1 MGKCMRKIIGIICS
15 VLLVL
20 QMTLVVSC
28 GGNGNGSGSDGSGE
42 SVSEIFSGNVSDYVD
57 VWSTYGATKV
67 LQNAKNNDSYHNL
80 GGGISFSMMKNE
92 SEGSQLVLT
101 AKRNVSSYELVG
113 EDLKDDDGNV
123 ISKEDISIYHQKYV
137 EITKRANAEMN
148 PAFAVG
154 DYIPDMLLDMDKAV
168 EYKENAIKAGE
179 NQSVYVEVKTKS
191 DTKAG
196 TYKGNFTLKV
206 NGAKVSVPVS
216 VTVWDFGFEG
226 KSDFKSTFLLYTWGL
241 LHGEYD
247 CSDEIIL
254 NYMETALKYDICIY
268 PVGTFD
274 YNAED
279 EVSTYDGFIDY
290 VVDTYERSDA
300 FNTIIV
306 PVALGG
312 DFKAYSSDGQPSG
325 DSQSILKYLN
335 GLLERSTPEKPYLDH
350 VVFYVSGLDEADM
363 RPADWAKSKNIFGVG
378 GEIDQLYSYLSA
390 EIKKSD
396 AYKGFSADYQAKI
409 VTAVE
414 NVPMVFTNV
423 GFMSDAVGV
432 YDSATFCP
440 LIDNF
445 ADPIQAEKYA
455 EAAQKYNNGN
465 LWTYTCTG
473 CQYPYPS
480 FHIDD
485 YNYGNRAAGLMYK
498 YYNVNGFLYWQTA
511 QYYPSAYGFDTFLD
525 PYTMAGRSGLIWNGE
540 GCLFYPGAKYG
551 SKNPFPSTR
560 LVTYRDSMEDY
571 KMISVLENLLNEY
584 AEKKNIEKIDVNDYL
599 ADVYASVFCNAEY
612 YLDDSLVYAAREELA
627 RRIISL
633 KNGVLIENKKT
644 SVTINSF
651 SDSASLIEKTEGS
664 TASFSGGAAD
674 ICIKS
679 VDRGDDN
686 KNRRYSTYVQ
696 FAVDGL
702 TDATNLVFNVTN
714 TTGRAIEFEVG
725 FIDSDGMNN
734 YAGGVYLAAG
744 ATKKANI
751 YFNRSLNSKLSK
763 IKYVRFYFDNVTLDA
778 NGNYALSP
786 DVTFRLSNLSYEKRG
801 I

>member
-1 MGKCMRKIIGIICS
+1 MKKIIGIICS
-15 VLLVL
+15 VFLVA
-20 QMTLVVSC
+20 QTAMFAGC
-28 GGNGNGSGSDGSGE
+28 GKDEEKNGNVNE
-42 SVSEIFSGNVSDYVD
+42 LVD

-67 LQNAKNNDSYHNL
+67 LQNQKENVSYHNL
-80 GGGISFSMMKNE
+80 GEGISISMMKNE
-92 SEGSQLVLT
+92 SEGTQLVLT
-101 AKRNVSSYELVG
+101 AKKDVSSYELIG
-113 EDLKDDDGNV
+113 GDLKDGAGNV
-123 ISKEDISIYHQKYV
+123 ISKDDIGIYHQKYIT
-137 EITKRANAEMN
+137 ITKRANAEMN

-168 EYKENAIKAGE
+168 EYKENTIKSGE
-179 NQSVYVEVKTKS
+179 NQSIYVEVETKS

-196 TYKGNFTLKV
+196 TYKGDFTLKV
-206 NGAKVSVPVS
+206 DGAEVSVPVT
-216 VTVWDFGFEG
+216 VTVWDFGFDG
-226 KSDFKSTFLLYTWGL
+226 KSEFKSIFLLYTWGL

-247 CSDEIIL
+247 CSDEMIL

-274 YNAED
+274 YNATE
-279 EVSTYDGFIDY
+279 EVDTYTGFIDY
-290 VVDTYERSDA
+290 VVDAYDRNEA

-306 PVALGG
+306 PIALGG

-325 DSQSILKYLN
+325 DSKNILKYLN
-335 GLLERSTPEKPYLDH
+335 GLLEKSTPEKPYLDH

-363 RPADWAKSKNIFGVG
+363 RPADWEKSKNIFGVG
-378 GEIDQLYSYLSA
+378 GGIDQLYSYLSA
-390 EIKKSD
+390 EIQKSD
-396 AYKGFSADYQAKI
+396 AYKGFNADYQAKI

-432 YDSATFCP
+432 FDSATFCP

-445 ADPIQAEKYA
+445 ADPVQAEKYT

-485 YNYGNRAAGLMYK
+485 YNYGNRAAGMMYK

-571 KMISVLENLLNEY
+571 NMISVLENLLNEY
-584 AEKKNIEKIDVNDYL
+584 TDKKN
-599 ADVYASVFCNAEY
+599 
-612 YLDDSLVYAAREELA
+612 
-627 RRIISL
+627 
-633 KNGVLIENKKT
+633 
-644 SVTINSF
+644 
-651 SDSASLIEKTEGS
+651 IEKTEGS
-664 TASFSGGAAD
+664 TVSLNSGAAE
-674 ICIKS
+674 ICIKA

-696 FAVDGL
+696 FRVNGL
-702 TDATNLVFNVTN
+702 ADATNLVFNITN
-714 TTGRAIEFEVG
+714 TTGRAIEFDIG
-725 FIDSDGMNN
+725 FIDSDGTNN

-744 ATKKANI
+744 ATKKENI
-751 YFNRSLNSKLSK
+751 YFNRSLNAKLSK
-763 IKYVRFYFDNVTLDA
+763 IKYVRFYFDNMVLDA
-778 NGNYALSP
+778 SGNYVLSP
-786 DVTFRLSNLSYEKRG
+786 DVKFTLSNLVYEKRVG
-801 I
+801 

>member
-1 MGKCMRKIIGIICS
+1 MKRGECMKKIIGIICS
-15 VLLVL
+15 VFLVA
-20 QMTLVVSC
+20 QTAIFAGC
-28 GGNGNGSGSDGSGE
+28 GKEEETNGNVNE
-42 SVSEIFSGNVSDYVD
+42 MVD

-67 LQNAKNNDSYHNL
+67 LQNQKENVSYHNL
-80 GGGISFSMMKNE
+80 GEGISISMMKNE
-92 SEGSQLVLT
+92 SEGTQLVLT
-101 AKRNVSSYELVG
+101 AKKDVSSYELIG
-113 EDLKDDDGNV
+113 GDLKDNAGNV
-123 ISKEDISIYHQKYV
+123 IPKDDIDIYHQKYIT
-137 EITKRANAEMN
+137 ITKRANAEMN

-168 EYKENAIKAGE
+168 EYKENTIKAGE
-179 NQSVYVEVKTKS
+179 NQSIYVEVKTAS

-196 TYKGNFTLKV
+196 TYKGDFTLKV
-206 NGAKVSVPVS
+206 DGAEISVPVT

-226 KSDFKSTFLLYTWGL
+226 KSEFKSIFLLYTWGL

-247 CSDEIIL
+247 CSDEMIL

-274 YNAED
+274 YNATE
-279 EVSTYDGFIDY
+279 EVDTYTGFIDY
-290 VVDTYERSDA
+290 VVDAYDRNEA

-306 PVALGG
+306 PIALGG

-325 DSQSILKYLN
+325 DSKNILKYLN
-335 GLLERSTPEKPYLDH
+335 GLLEKSTPEKPYLDH

-363 RPADWAKSKNIFGVG
+363 RPADWEKSKNIFGVG

-390 EIKKSD
+390 EIQKSD
-396 AYKGFSADYQAKI
+396 AYKSFNADYQAKI

-432 YDSATFCP
+432 FDSATFCP

-445 ADPIQAEKYA
+445 ADPVQAEKYT

-485 YNYGNRAAGLMYK
+485 YNYGNRAAGMMYK

-571 KMISVLENLLNEY
+571 NMISVLENLLNEY
-584 AEKKNIEKIDVNDYL
+584 TDKKNIEKIDVNEYL

-612 YLDDSLVYAAREELA
+612 YLDDSLVYIAREELA
-627 RRIISL
+627 KRIISL
-633 KNGVLIENKKT
+633 QNGVLIEDKKAA
-644 SVTINSF
+644 VTINAF
-651 SDSASLIEKTEGS
+651 SDSANTIEKTEGS
-664 TASFSGGAAD
+664 TVSLNSGAAE
-674 ICIKS
+674 ICIKA

-696 FAVDGL
+696 FQVNGL
-702 TDATNLVFNVTN
+702 ADATNLAFNITN
-714 TTGRAIEFEVG
+714 TTGRAIEFDIG
-725 FIDSDGMNN
+725 FIDSDGTNN

-744 ATKKANI
+744 ATKKENI
-751 YFNRSLNSKLSK
+751 YFNRSLNAKLSK
-763 IKYVRFYFDNVTLDA
+763 IKYVRFYFDNMVLDA
-778 NGNYALSP
+778 SGNYVLSP
-786 DVTFRLSNLSYEKRG
+786 DVKFTLSNLVYEKRVG
-801 I
+801 

>member
-1 MGKCMRKIIGIICS
+1 M
-15 VLLVL
+15 
-20 QMTLVVSC
+20 
-28 GGNGNGSGSDGSGE
+28 E
-42 SVSEIFSGNVSDYVD
+42 
-57 VWSTYGATKV
+57 
-67 LQNAKNNDSYHNL
+67 
-80 GGGISFSMMKNE
+80 
-92 SEGSQLVLT
+92 
-101 AKRNVSSYELVG
+101 
-113 EDLKDDDGNV
+113 
-123 ISKEDISIYHQKYV
+123 V
-137 EITKRANAEMN
+137 E
-148 PAFAVG
+148 
-154 DYIPDMLLDMDKAV
+154 
-168 EYKENAIKAGE
+168 
-179 NQSVYVEVKTKS
+179 TKS

-196 TYKGNFTLKV
+196 TYKGDFTLKV
-206 NGAKVSVPVS
+206 DGAEVSVPVT

-226 KSDFKSTFLLYTWGL
+226 KSEFKSVFLLYTWGL

-247 CSDEIIL
+247 CSDEMIL

-274 YNAED
+274 YNATE
-279 EVSTYDGFIDY
+279 EVDTYNGFIDY
-290 VVDTYERSDA
+290 VVDAYDRSEA

-306 PVALGG
+306 PIALGG

-325 DSQSILKYLN
+325 DSQSILEYLN
-335 GLLERSTPEKPYLDH
+335 GLLEKSTPEKPYLDH

-363 RPADWAKSKNIFGVG
+363 RPADWEKSKNIFGVG

-390 EIKKSD
+390 EIQKSD
-396 AYKGFSADYQAKI
+396 AYKSFNADYQAKI

-432 YDSATFCP
+432 FDSATFCP

-445 ADPIQAEKYA
+445 ADPVQAEKYT

-485 YNYGNRAAGLMYK
+485 YNYGNRAAGMMYK

-571 KMISVLENLLNEY
+571 NMISVLENLLNEY
-584 AEKKNIEKIDVNDYL
+584 TDKKNIEKIDVNEYL

-612 YLDDSLVYAAREELA
+612 YLDDSLVYIAREELA
-627 RRIISL
+627 KRIISL
-633 KNGVLIENKKT
+633 QNGVLIEDKKAV
-644 SVTINSF
+644 VTINAF
-651 SDSASLIEKTEGS
+651 SDSANTIEKTEGS
-664 TASFSGGAAD
+664 TVSLNSGAAE
-674 ICIKS
+674 ICIKA

-696 FAVDGL
+696 FQVNGL
-702 TDATNLVFNVTN
+702 ADATNLVFNITN
-714 TTGRAIEFEVG
+714 TTGRAIEFDIG
-725 FIDSDGMNN
+725 FIDSDGTNN

-744 ATKKANI
+744 ATKKENI
-751 YFNRSLNSKLSK
+751 YFNRSLNAKLSK
-763 IKYVRFYFDNVTLDA
+763 IKYVRFYFDNMVLDA
-778 NGNYALSP
+778 SGNYVLSP
-786 DVTFRLSNLSYEKRG
+786 DVKFTLSNLVYEKRVG
-801 I
+801 

>member
-1 MGKCMRKIIGIICS
+1 MKKIIGIICS
-15 VLLVL
+15 VFLMAQTAVFVGCNKK
-20 QMTLVVSC
+20 TENNK
-28 GGNGNGSGSDGSGE
+28 GN
-42 SVSEIFSGNVSDYVD
+42 VSEIVN

-67 LQNAKNNDSYHNL
+67 LQNRKENVSYNNL
-80 GGGISFSMMKNE
+80 GEGISISMMKNE
-92 SEGSQLVLT
+92 SEGAQLVLT
-101 AKRNVSSYELVG
+101 AKKDVSSYELIG
-113 EDLKDDDGNV
+113 SDLKDDKGNV
-123 ISKEDISIYHQKYV
+123 ISKENVSIYHQKYV
-137 EITKRANAEMN
+137 AIAKRANAEMN

-154 DYIPDMLLDMDKAV
+154 DYIPDMLLNMNKAL
-168 EYKENAIKAGE
+168 EYKENTIKAGE
-179 NQSVYVEVKTKS
+179 NQSVYVEVKTAK

-196 TYKGNFTLKV
+196 TYKANFTLKV
-206 NGAKVSVPVS
+206 DGAETKIPVT

-247 CSDEIIL
+247 CSDEMIL

-268 PVGTFD
+268 PVGVFD
-274 YNAED
+274 YNATE
-279 EVSTYDGFIDY
+279 EIGTYEGFIDY
-290 VVDTYERSDA
+290 VVDAYDRSEA

-306 PVALGG
+306 PIALGG
-312 DFKAYSSDGQPSG
+312 DFRAYSSDGQPSG
-325 DSQSILKYLN
+325 DSQNILKYLN
-335 GLLERSTPEKPYLDH
+335 GLLEKSSPEKPYLDH

-363 RPADWAKSKNIFGVG
+363 RPDDWKKSKDIFGVG

-390 EIKKSD
+390 EIKKSG
-396 AYKGFSADYQAKI
+396 AYKSFSADYQAKI

-445 ADPIQAEKYA
+445 ADPVQAEKYID
-455 EAAQKYNNGN
+455 AAQKYNNGN

-511 QYYPSAYGFDTFLD
+511 LYYPSAYGFDTFLD
-525 PYTMAGRSGLIWNGE
+525 PYTMAGRTGLIWNGE

-571 KMISVLENLLNEY
+571 KMISVLEKLLDEY
-584 AEKKNIEKIDVNDYL
+584 TEKNKLAKIEVNDYL
-599 ADVYASVFCNAEY
+599 ADLYASVFCNAEY

-627 RRIISL
+627 ERIISL
-633 KNGVLIENKKT
+633 KNGVLLENKKT
-644 SVTINSF
+644 AVTINSF
-651 SDSASLIEKTEGS
+651 SDSAGVIEKTEGS
-664 TASFSGGAAD
+664 AVTLNNGTAE

-679 VDRGDDN
+679 VDRGSDN

-696 FAVDGL
+696 FGVNGL
-702 TDATNLVFNVTN
+702 TGAADISFNVTN
-714 TTGRAIEFEVG
+714 TTGRAIEFDIG
-725 FIDSDGMNN
+725 FIDSEGNN
-734 YAGGVYLAAG
+734 YYAGGVYLAAG
-744 ATKKANI
+744 ASKKESI
-751 YFNRSLNSKLSK
+751 YFNRSLNPKLSG
-763 IKYVRFYFDNVTLDA
+763 IKYVRFYFDNTVLDA
-778 NGNYALSP
+778 SGNYVLSP
-786 DVTFRLSNLSYEKRG
+786 DVNFTLSNLIYEKREG
-801 I
+801 